1 MKNLVIIDNYD
12 SFTYNLA
19 HYLEDLGCQVTIYRN
34 DAFDL
39 EEIEPF
45 EYVILSPGPGIPDE
59 AGLTKKVIQT
69 YGKNKKI
76 MGVCLG
82 LQAIA
87 EVFGGKL
94 LNLNQVFHGVS
105 SVIKIIEPSHF
116 LFQNIPNAMQVGR
129 YHSWVMDAKQIPDC
143 IQILAQDDDGSI
155 MAIQHKE
162 LDICAVQF
170 HPESILTP
178 DGKKLLQNWLEQSL
192 KSKI

>member
-1 MKNLVIIDNYD
+1 MKKLVIIDNYD

-34 DAFDL
+34 DTFDL

-45 EYVILSPGPGIPDE
+45 EYIVLSPGPGIPDE

-69 YGKNKKI
+69 YGKNRKI

-116 LFQNIPNAMQVGR
+116 MFQNIPNPMEVGR

-162 LDICAVQF
+162 LNICAVQF

-192 KSKI
+192 